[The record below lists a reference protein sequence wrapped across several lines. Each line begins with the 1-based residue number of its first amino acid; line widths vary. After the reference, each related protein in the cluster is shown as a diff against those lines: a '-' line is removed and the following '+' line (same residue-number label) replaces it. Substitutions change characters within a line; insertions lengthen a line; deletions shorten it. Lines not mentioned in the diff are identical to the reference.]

1 MLIGYAR
8 SSTVEQKA
16 GLIAQH
22 DALSAVGCERTFS
35 EQVSSAA

>member
-1 MLIGYAR
+1 MLVGYAR

-16 GLIAQH
+16 GLISQH

-35 EQVSSAA
+35 EQVSPDA